1 MPDNSVLHGRLGQ
14 RTDEAAI
21 RPAACAQPGQTEDCP
36 PEEAGW
42 PMVLDAYDPLLYRI
56 LLIVLTAVVS
66 LLLQALGFDATLQL
80 FSRLVR
86 SVGG

>member
-1 MPDNSVLHGRLGQ
+1 
-14 RTDEAAI
+14 
-21 RPAACAQPGQTEDCP
+21 
-36 PEEAGW
+36 
-42 PMVLDAYDPLLYRI
+42 MVLDAYDPLLYRI